1 MESVRAAAKPRW
13 PFPALAFQPAGF
25 PALAAMAGAVR
36 SVRSFNADYLRRSTR
51 YPFSFRRPPRNDAIW
66 SACAFLNA
74 GRSVTRVT

>member
-36 SVRSFNADYLRRSTR
+36 SSPLVQRRLSA
-51 YPFSFRRPPRNDAIW
+51 PFDPLSVLFSSAAAKCAIW
-66 SACAFLNA
+66 SARALLNE
-74 GRSVTRVT
+74 GRSVARLT